1 MSDCSYFGLAFAMP
15 APASVWPRKIPR
27 QSRSLAVVDAILEA
41 AARILER
48 DGLAGLNTNILA
60 EKAGVSVGS
69 VYQYFPSKEA
79 VVAEILRRKRAEMLR
94 GMRDVLSSAEK
105 LTFEEAITAML
116 SAALSHQLDRPE
128 LSRALEYAE
137 TMLPIDAETRELK
150 IEIAGVAAECL
161 RSEGFRQPEILA
173 RDITALCRGMID
185 SAGLYGET
193 DAAAL
198 QARLM
203 AATLGYLDRMRQ

>member
-1 MSDCSYFGLAFAMP
+1 MPAFA
-15 APASVWPRKIPR
+15 AVTPRKIPR
-27 QSRSLAVVDAILEA
+27 QNRSLAVVDAILES

-48 DGLAGLNTNILA
+48 GGLADLNTNLVA
-60 EKAGVSVGS
+60 ERAGVSVGS

-79 VVAEILRRKRAEMLR
+79 IVAEILRRKRSEMLR
-94 GMRDVLSSAEK
+94 RMREVSSSMETLSYEN
-105 LTFEEAITAML
+105 AIAAML

-150 IEIAGVAAECL
+150 VQIVEVVARLL
-161 RSEGFRQPEILA
+161 RNLQFKQPEVLA

-185 SAGLYGET
+185 AAGLSGET
-193 DAAAL
+193 DVEAL
-198 QARLM
+198 KARLT
-203 AATLGYLDRMRQ
+203 AATLGYLDRMQK